1 MTWGPLV
8 VLVPDIFTKGQDA
21 TVVNSPPLVKE
32 GRLMLVGPPGAL
44 LQNGARLGIVLVV
57 PRLRGPQEVD
67 HLRTGAKSEEETHTE
82 KTSHYPL
89 SSDHAQ
95 KARIRAPWWPRGEE
109 SASQRR
115 GHGFDPWSLKIPLPR
130 SDETRDQP
138 L

>member
-32 GRLMLVGPPGAL
+32 GRLMLVGQPGAL

-67 HLRTGAKSEEETHTE
+67 HLRAGAKSEEETHGKNISRSSCKRPRPE
-82 KTSHYPL
+82 SQGQGPL
-89 SSDHAQ
+89 AAQ
-95 KARIRAPWWPRGEE
+95 G
-109 SASQRR
+109 
-115 GHGFDPWSLKIPLPR
+115 
-130 SDETRDQP
+130 
-138 L
+138 

>member
-21 TVVNSPPLVKE
+21 TVVNSPPLVKK

-67 HLRTGAKSEEETHTE
+67 HLRAGAKSEEETHG
-82 KTSHYPL
+82 KNISL
-89 SSDHAQ
+89 SSCERPRPESQGQGPLAAQ
-95 KARIRAPWWPRGEE
+95 G
-109 SASQRR
+109 
-115 GHGFDPWSLKIPLPR
+115 
-130 SDETRDQP
+130 
-138 L
+138 